1 VSEPSEEPGHEG
13 LSQLQAAAIE
23 VIGAA
28 RAFLDT
34 AEQLVRDPSTS
45 ASVLA
50 SMAELG
56 RSVVSR
62 ATGKGGAGPVE

>member
-1 VSEPSEEPGHEG
+1 VSEPSEDPGDEG
-13 LSQLQAAAIE
+13 LSQLQSAALE

-28 RAFLDT
+28 RTFLDA

-50 SMAELG
+50 SAAELG

-62 ATGKGGAGPVE
+62 ATGRGGTDPDA